1 MCATT
6 LGDAA
11 IIMAD
16 KGGLKVPGWG
26 TTPAASA
33 TTSQG
38 QGAPPPT
45 RSADSAA
52 PDRKVSTQM
61 PAEPV
66 QSLSIPTPSPSRQ
79 NPGGTGLN
87 IPG

>member
-1 MCATT
+1 MCASTM
-6 LGDAA
+6 GDAA
-11 IIMAD
+11 MIIAD

-26 TTPAASA
+26 TTPATSES
-33 TTSQG
+33 SQG
-38 QGAPPPT
+38 TSAPSPG

-52 PDRKVSTQM
+52 PTRKVSAGS

-66 QSLSIPTPSPSRQ
+66 QSLSIPTPLPSRQ